1 MNYRL
6 IGKLM
11 SRILGVEAV
20 SMIPAFLICLYD
32 KDSAPAAA
40 FAITFGLIVV
50 LAVILA
56 ILCNNEDSGFYVK
69 EGLVCTSS
77 AWIIISLLGALPFY
91 FSGAIKSYINALF
104 ETVSGFTTTGAS
116 ILADI
121 DNMSRGLLYW
131 RSFTHWLGGM
141 GILVFVLTITS
152 VKGSHTGVTLHL
164 LRAESPGPDVEKIVP
179 HMKKNSLILYGIY
192 CILTIADILFL
203 VAGRMPL
210 FEAVCIAY
218 GTAGTGGF
226 AVKTSSLADYSSY
239 IQVVTGIFMMLF
251 GINFS
256 LYYYILL
263 KKIKT
268 FFGNAEL
275 RLYLIIMAVSTAVI
289 SINIFSIYENA
300 GVSLKHAF
308 FQTSSIMTTTGFAT
322 VDFDAWPSLSK
333 AIILVLMLI
342 GACAGSTGG
351 GLKCSRLIILIR
363 TFIRSIRNSLNPNRV
378 AVIKI
383 NGTTI
388 PEKTI
393 ERTNTYLII
402 YVFIIFISFLVL
414 STDGFDMETN
424 MSAVFACFNN
434 VGPGFSIV
442 GPAGN
447 YSSFGVFSKLVLI
460 FDMLAGRLEVIPI
473 MALFAPSVWRRR

>member
-11 SRILGVEAV
+11 SRILAVEAV

-32 KDSAPAAA
+32 KDTEAAKA
-40 FAITFGLIVV
+40 FAITFALIAV
-50 LAVILA
+50 LAGLLA
-56 ILCNNEDSGFYVK
+56 VVCKDASSGFYVK
-69 EGLVCTSS
+69 EGLVCTSA

-91 FSGAIKSYINALF
+91 FSGAIKSYLDALF

-116 ILADI
+116 VLSDI
-121 DNMSRGLLYW
+121 DGMQRGLLYW

-152 VKGSHTGVTLHL
+152 IKGSHTGVTLHL

-192 CILTIADILFL
+192 CILTIVNIIFL
-203 VAGRMPL
+203 LAGKMSP

-226 AVKTSSLADYSSY
+226 AVRSSSLADYSSY
-239 IQVVTGIFMMLF
+239 IQVVTGVFMMLF

-256 LYYYILL
+256 LYYYILM

-268 FFGNAEL
+268 FFSNAEL
-275 RLYLIIMAVSTAVI
+275 RLYLIIMAVSTALITV
-289 SINIFSIYENA
+289 NVFGIYKNA
-300 GVSLKHAF
+300 GISLKHAF
-308 FQTSSIMTTTGFAT
+308 FQTSSIMTTTGYAT
-322 VDFDAWPSLSK
+322 VDFDTWPSLSK

-383 NGTTI
+383 NGTAI
-388 PEKTI
+388 PEKTV
-393 ERTNTYLII
+393 EKTNSYLIV
-402 YVFIIFISFLVL
+402 YVFITFISFLVL
-414 STDGFDMETN
+414 STDGFDIETN
-424 MSAVFACFNN
+424 LSAVFACFNN
-434 VGPGFSIV
+434 VGPGFGIV
-442 GPAGN
+442 GPCGS
-447 YSSFGVFSKLVLI
+447 YGSFGIFSKIVLI